1 MIITILHFKNQ
12 NLSNKNS
19 YYQYKFSDIEYRK
32 SRKKIM
38 CTHTNCVSIYI
49 AKHTLEKELFPQA
62 ALQSLY
68 LTQKK
73 KINEQEQNIQICLSH
88 PLKILSSKYV
98 KDMSVRP
105 KTKSYKVKTFQATH
119 RNKDFPLMDCNSKSQ
134 YHPPHPK
141 TNEIK

>member
-1 MIITILHFKNQ
+1 
-12 NLSNKNS
+12 
-19 YYQYKFSDIEYRK
+19 
-32 SRKKIM
+32 M

-119 RNKDFPLMDCNSKSQ
+119 RNKDFPLMDCNSKSY
-134 YHPPHPK
+134 YHPLPPIQRQMGL
-141 TNEIK
+141 NEIKKLLYIQREILCRKKIKVYKMRENNY

>member
-1 MIITILHFKNQ
+1 
-12 NLSNKNS
+12 
-19 YYQYKFSDIEYRK
+19 
-32 SRKKIM
+32 M

-119 RNKDFPLMDCNSKSQ
+119 RNKDFPLMDCNSKSY
-134 YHPPHPK
+134 YHPLPPIPRQMGL
-141 TNEIK
+141 NEIKKLLYIQKEILCRKKIKVYKMRENNY